1 MKTRRQKLLAA
12 ALLVLLGFSAR
23 GEEAVPF
30 RVIVHPSSVINTIGR
45 EELSRIFLRK
55 QRAWRYGEVAMP
67 VDQGE
72 YSRVRDAFTTA
83 VHQRSVDAVVRYWQQ
98 LVFSGRGAPPPVKPN
113 DASVV
118 EYVAENPGAIGYVTL
133 NAKLNGVKVIQVQE

>member
-1 MKTRRQKLLAA
+1 MRRQQLLAA
-12 ALLVLLGFSAR
+12 MFLILLGISAR
-23 GEEAVPF
+23 GEEPVSF
-30 RVIVHPSSVINTIGR
+30 RVIVHPSSVVNAIGR

-72 YSRVRDAFTTA
+72 NSRVREAFTLA
-83 VHQRSVDAVVRYWQQ
+83 VHQRSVEGVSHYWQQ
-98 LVFSGRGAPPPVKPN
+98 LVFSGRGAPPPTRPN
-113 DASVV
+113 DAAVV
-118 EYVAENPGAIGYVTL
+118 EYVAENPGAVGYVTP